1 MSADPTKLTAWER
14 WEMASF
20 DEARPPARMPT
31 ASAGASTPSSPAVVL
46 PTASDIE
53 QIHKQS
59 QEQGYQAGY
68 AEGLAKSRA
77 EAATLAALVQQ
88 LDSALTDLDQQVAAE
103 LLALSV
109 EIARLVIGQTLAVHP
124 EAILDVVHAAL
135 AELPHQHA
143 AIHLH
148 PDDAVLVRMHMGEQ
162 LTHTG
167 HRILDD
173 VQVARG
179 GCLIEAGGSQVDG
192 ALATR
197 WRRVLESM
205 GTPSEWIAADK
216 P

>member
-1 MSADPTKLTAWER
+1 MPADPTKLSAWER

-20 DEARPPARMPT
+20 DEARPAVSRPPA
-31 ASAGASTPSSPAVVL
+31 SPGPAAAAVVL
-46 PTASDIE
+46 PTASEIE

-68 AEGLAKSRA
+68 AEGAAKARA
-77 EAATLAALVQQ
+77 EAANLAGLVRQLDEALVNI
-88 LDSALTDLDQQVAAE
+88 DREVAAE

-148 PDDAVLVRMHMGEQ
+148 PDDALLVRTHMGEQ

-173 VQVARG
+173 AQVARG
-179 GCLIEAGGSQVDG
+179 GCIIESGGSQVDG

-205 GTPSEWIAADK
+205 GTPSEWIVADK